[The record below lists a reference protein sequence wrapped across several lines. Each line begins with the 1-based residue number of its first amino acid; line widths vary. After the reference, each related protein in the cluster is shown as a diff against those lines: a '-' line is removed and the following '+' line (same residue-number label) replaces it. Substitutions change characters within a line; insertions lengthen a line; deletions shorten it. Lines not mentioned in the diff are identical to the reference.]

1 MDTKFWIEVI
11 KELGSLGLLG
21 LLIYYFV
28 RVHMP
33 NLTGTFKESLDSILE
48 SHSASMNKID
58 ESMGKMSDELSSMRT
73 AVEICKFRQ
82 KSDQ

>member
-1 MDTKFWIEVI
+1 MDTKLWIEVI
-11 KELGSLGLLG
+11 KEFGSLGLLA

-28 RVHMP
+28 KVHVP
-33 NLTGTFKESLDSILE
+33 KLVDAFRESLKDILE
-48 SHSASMNKID
+48 SHSSSMNKVD

-82 KSDQ
+82 KSE